1 MIELHSAHGYLLNE
15 FLSPLTNQRHDE
27 YGGDR
32 SKRVR
37 MLFETIDKVK
47 EEWTDYLRLT
57 GCDDFG
63 KWSGRLCIYWPRIV
77 EEPLFCYFSCKRVA
91 REYCSPTTVCKGVLV
106 LTRCLKYLIDLQYL
120 YL

>member
-37 MLFETIDKVK
+37 MLFETIEKVR
-47 EEWTDYLRLT
+47 EEWTDYLRQT
-57 GCDDFG
+57 G
-63 KWSGRLCIYWPRIV
+63 
-77 EEPLFCYFSCKRVA
+77 
-91 REYCSPTTVCKGVLV
+91 
-106 LTRCLKYLIDLQYL
+106 
-120 YL
+120 